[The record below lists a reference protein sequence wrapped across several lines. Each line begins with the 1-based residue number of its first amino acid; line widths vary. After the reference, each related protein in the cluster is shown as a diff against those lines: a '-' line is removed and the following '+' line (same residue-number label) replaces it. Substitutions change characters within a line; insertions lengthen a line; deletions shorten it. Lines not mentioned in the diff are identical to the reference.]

1 MTEIHFHSPSLGTYW
16 VAIEDPSAEVR
27 SAYPPDTIETSPRP
41 SLDHQL
47 QDDVWVHVPPPPPDL
62 TAARAR
68 MTLSRRQLLIG
79 LAAEGWI
86 TADEAV
92 AAATSGVM
100 PAAVTAVVATLP
112 PAEQVAARITWA
124 AMSVAQRLDPLV
136 ELLAVAQGVSAAQ
149 LDAFFVTYAVI

>member
-16 VAIEDPSAEVR
+16 VAIEAPSAEVR

-47 QDDVWVHVPPPPPDL
+47 QDDVWVHVLPPPPDL

-68 MTLSRRQLLIG
+68 MTLTPPAASSIG

-86 TADEAV
+86 TA
-92 AAATSGVM
+92 G
-100 PAAVTAVVATLP
+100 
-112 PAEQVAARITWA
+112 R
-124 AMSVAQRLDPLV
+124 
-136 ELLAVAQGVSAAQ
+136 G
-149 LDAFFVTYAVI
+149 